1 LAGGYPKRALL
12 RVKLDAISVE
22 VGEGFSKII
31 EQAICFRGLDDN
43 VVNIDLDI
51 ATNLFLQARL
61 HAPLIGGSGV
71 LEPEGH
77 RHVAVYPVQGDERCL
92 VFVFYF

>member
-1 LAGGYPKRALL
+1 LADGYPEEALL
-12 RVKLDAISVE
+12 RVKLDAISVK

-43 VVNIDLDI
+43 VIDLDLDVVADLI
-51 ATNLFLQARL
+51 LQAHL
-61 HAPLIGGSGV
+61 HTPLIGGSSI

-77 RHVAVYPVQGDERCL
+77 RHVAVYPV
-92 VFVFYF
+92 